1 MAKQQRKQQHCQND
15 GTKLVGDYCHTCG
28 QRADEPRRAVIG
40 LVQDFFVDT
49 LAIDGKLA
57 RTLALLL
64 TRPGVL
70 ARRYL
75 DGQRVRYSPPFR
87 LYLFASVFFFLTAF
101 WMAGL
106 DKVNLEEIR
115 TADLNVDEAK
125 LAELEETDPDLAAQL
140 REMRARVQA
149 ERAAAEER
157 DAEDAEADDSVSFQD
172 MKWEDLDY
180 SGPAWLEA
188 RLKRMLEAAQRV
200 VEDPRLFISESRQN
214 LPRTL
219 LLAPL
224 LYALLLLLLYVY
236 RRKFYVYDHF
246 VVSLYMHAALYAY
259 LLLSLLLSKVPGF
272 GVLLLW
278 VPLVWGWW
286 QPVAVLRQAYGSGWV
301 SVVIKWAI
309 SMIIYLAGVILIV
322 TLGLTY
328 SLYQS

>member
-1 MAKQQRKQQHCQND
+1 MTKQQLKQQHCQND

-28 QRADEPRRAVIG
+28 QRGDEPRRAVIG

-106 DKVNLEEIR
+106 DKVDLEQIR
-115 TADLNVDEAK
+115 NANLNVDDAT
-125 LAELEETDPDLAAQL
+125 LAELEQTDPELAEQIK
-140 REMRARVQA
+140 EMRERIQA
-149 ERAAAEER
+149 ERTAEEER
-157 DAEDAEADDSVSFQD
+157 NGANVTEDSVSFAD
-172 MKWEDLDY
+172 LKWEDLEY
-180 SGPAWLEA
+180 NGPEWLEA
-188 RLKRMLEAAQRV
+188 RLKHMLEAAQRV

-224 LYALLLLLLYVY
+224 LYAFLLLLLYIY

-259 LLLSLLLSKVPGF
+259 LLLSLFLSRIPGF

-278 VPLVWGWW
+278 VPLIWGWW
-286 QPVAVLRQAYGSGWV
+286 QPAAVLRQAYGSGWV
-301 SVVIKWAI
+301 SVVLKWAI
-309 SMIIYLAGVILIV
+309 SIAIYFTGVVLIV

>member
-101 WMAGL
+101 SMAGL
-106 DKVNLEEIR
+106 DRVKGIDDTLSEE
-115 TADLNVDEAK
+115 TLQ
-125 LAELEETDPDLAAQL
+125 ELEESDPEAAAQL
-140 REMRARVQA
+140 RRLKEGAS
-149 ERAAAEER
+149 EDGEENGESR
-157 DAEDAEADDSVSFQD
+157 SFASESWESVNYD
-172 MKWEDLDY
+172 
-180 SGPAWLEA
+180 GPAWLEPH
-188 RLKRMLEAAQRV
+188 LKRMFEATQRV

-224 LYALLLLLLYVY
+224 LYAFLLLLLYVY

-259 LLLSLLLSKVPGF
+259 LLLSLLLSRIPGF

-286 QPVAVLRQAYGSGWV
+286 QPAAVLRQAYGSGWV

-309 SMIIYLAGVILIV
+309 SMAIYFTGVILIV

>member
-1 MAKQQRKQQHCQND
+1 MTEQQHCQND
-15 GTKLVGDYCHTCG
+15 GTKLAGDYCHTCG

-87 LYLFASVFFFLTAF
+87 LYLFASVFFFLAAF
-101 WMAGL
+101 WTAGL
-106 DKVNLEEIR
+106 DKVTPDTIRPVEINADETMLEQVAES
-115 TADLNVDEAK
+115 DPE
-125 LAELEETDPDLAAQL
+125 LAEDI
-140 REMRARVQA
+140 RRVRDRVNA
-149 ERAAAEER
+149 ERAAAAEER
-157 DAEDAEADDSVSFQD
+157 ETDSETGDSLSFED

-180 SGPAWLEA
+180 SGPAWLEV
-188 RLKRMLEAAQRV
+188 RLKRIFEAAQRV
-200 VEDPRLFISESRQN
+200 VEDPRLFIAESRQN
-214 LPRTL
+214 LPRIL
-219 LLAPL
+219 LLAPV
-224 LYALLLLLLYVY
+224 LYAIILALLYVY

-259 LLLSLLLSKVPGF
+259 LLLSLLLSRIPGF

-278 VPLVWGWW
+278 IPLVWGWW
-286 QPVAVLRQAYGSGWV
+286 QPAAVLRQAYGSGWV
-301 SVVIKWAI
+301 STVIKWAI
-309 SMIIYLAGVILIV
+309 CVVVYFIGALLII

-328 SLYQS
+328 SLYNS

>member
-1 MAKQQRKQQHCQND
+1 MVERQLHCQND
-15 GTKLVGDYCHTCG
+15 GTKLTGDYCHTCG
-28 QRADEPRRAVIG
+28 QSADEPRRAVIG

-106 DKVNLEEIR
+106 DRVKGIDETLTEE
-115 TADLNVDEAK
+115 TLQ
-125 LAELEETDPDLAAQL
+125 ELEESDPEAAAQWRRL
-140 REMRARVQA
+140 KEGVSEDGQ
-149 ERAAAEER
+149 ENEESGSL
-157 DAEDAEADDSVSFQD
+157 ANESWDSVNYD
-172 MKWEDLDY
+172 
-180 SGPAWLEA
+180 GPAWLEPH
-188 RLKRMLEAAQRV
+188 LKRMFEATQRV
-200 VEDPRLFISESRQN
+200 IKDPRLFIAESRQN

-224 LYALLLLLLYVY
+224 LYALLLMLLYVH

-259 LLLSLLLSKVPGF
+259 LLLSLLLSRIPGF

-278 VPLVWGWW
+278 IPLIWGWW
-286 QPVAVLRQAYGSGWV
+286 QPAAALRQAYGSGWV
-301 SVVIKWAI
+301 AVVIKWAI
-309 SMIIYLAGVILIV
+309 SITIYFTGVILIV

>member
-1 MAKQQRKQQHCQND
+1 MVERQQHCQND
-15 GTKLVGDYCHTCG
+15 GTKLTGDYCHTCG
-28 QRADEPRRAVIG
+28 QRGDEPRRAVIG

-64 TRPGVL
+64 TRPGIL

-106 DKVNLEEIR
+106 DRIKGIDETLTEE
-115 TADLNVDEAK
+115 TLQ
-125 LAELEETDPDLAAQL
+125 ELEESDPEAAAQL
-140 REMRARVQA
+140 RRLKEGVS
-149 ERAAAEER
+149 EDGEEN
-157 DAEDAEADDSVSFQD
+157 EESGSLGNESWDSVNYD
-172 MKWEDLDY
+172 
-180 SGPAWLEA
+180 GPAWLEPH
-188 RLKRMLEAAQRV
+188 LKRIFEATQRV
-200 VEDPRLFISESRQN
+200 IRDPRLFISESRQN

-224 LYALLLLLLYVY
+224 LYAFLLLLLYAY

-259 LLLSLLLSKVPGF
+259 LLLSLILSRIPGF

-278 VPLVWGWW
+278 FPLIWGWW
-286 QPVAVLRQAYGSGWV
+286 QPAAVLRQAYGSGWV

-309 SMIIYLAGVILIV
+309 SVAIYFTGVILIV

>member
-1 MAKQQRKQQHCQND
+1 MVERQQHCQND
-15 GTKLVGDYCHTCG
+15 GTKLTGDYCHTCG
-28 QRADEPRRAVIG
+28 QSADEPRRAVIG

-101 WMAGL
+101 WIAGL
-106 DKVNLEEIR
+106 DRIKGI
-115 TADLNVDEAK
+115 DET
-125 LAELEETDPDLAAQL
+125 LTEETLQEIEESDPEAAAQL
-140 REMRARVQA
+140 RRLKEGTS
-149 ERAAAEER
+149 EGGEE
-157 DAEDAEADDSVSFQD
+157 ETESISLGNESWESVNYD
-172 MKWEDLDY
+172 
-180 SGPAWLEA
+180 GPVWLEPH
-188 RLKRMLEAAQRV
+188 LKRMFEATQRV
-200 VEDPRLFISESRQN
+200 IRDPRLFISESRQN

-224 LYALLLLLLYVY
+224 LYAFLLLLLYAY

-259 LLLSLLLSKVPGF
+259 LLLSLILSRIPGF

-278 VPLVWGWW
+278 IPLIWGWW
-286 QPVAVLRQAYGSGWV
+286 QPAAVLRQAYGSSWV

-309 SMIIYLAGVILIV
+309 SVAIYFTGVILIV